1 MNSRLVGSHNPTLI
15 ITRPPPQLPLVL
27 ATYKLRTWNSP
38 AEQLYWP
45 SMEASGEALDGD
57 QDPCQEWGKDWDECG
72 DSPVEV
78 TPFKELVSGQNVG
91 GDVGGEEDHVTDEEQ
106 EQHLDVLDSW
116 MTVER
121 FAAA

>member
-1 MNSRLVGSHNPTLI
+1 MISRLVGSHNPTLI
-15 ITRPPPQLPLVL
+15 IIRPPPPQTLFLDPSN
-27 ATYKLRTWNSP
+27 LRTWNSP
-38 AEQLYWP
+38 AEQFYWP
-45 SMEASGEALDGD
+45 SMDASGEALDGD

-78 TPFKELVSGQNVG
+78 TPFKELASSQNVG
-91 GDVGGEEDHVTDEEQ
+91 GDVGSEEDHVTDKEQ
-106 EQHLDVLDSW
+106 EQHLDVLDSR